1 MIMILYDDVCY
12 FDEADDQA
20 IERVRRNK
28 LVNETLY
35 ESINGT
41 GSKSCSHQLSQE
53 AKIKQDGRPLSLQT
67 GWTTQLQAT
76 RRGGGGTYQ

>member
-1 MIMILYDDVCY
+1 MIMLLYDDVCY

-20 IERVRRNK
+20 TERVRRNK

-41 GSKSCSHQLSQE
+41 GSKSCSH
-53 AKIKQDGRPLSLQT
+53 R
-67 GWTTQLQAT
+67 
-76 RRGGGGTYQ
+76 